1 MTRQPCS
8 REASQCCSDL
18 DKLCQTHDVCFT
30 RHHIG
35 AVCGCLCSVC
45 AFEACEC
52 SLGREVSRRH
62 VSWQQVSSPT
72 PDGCKPVAGLG
83 QAVAARRVS
92 HLCIVQ
98 QQTMMRGGGCS
109 TSGQPRST
117 ETPQRQTCFTQTGGL
132 VILCTHASCQHES
145 CQQTHMLGGCWMR
158 SPLWQLLSP
167 EVLTLATPSQHPLA
181 WRRIMC
187 WPVKAQVDQCSKTDE
202 FQCAG
207 LRLCEPPACV

>member
-1 MTRQPCS
+1 MQPGKRGVTSTCVMA
-8 REASQCCSDL
+8 ASLKSNARRMQACGWPGAGCCSS
-18 DKLCQTHDVCFT
+18 QG
-30 RHHIG
+30 IP
-35 AVCGCLCSVC
+35 
-45 AFEACEC
+45 
-52 SLGREVSRRH
+52 SLHRA
-62 VSWQQVSSPT
+62 T
-72 PDGCKPVAGLG
+72 ANND
-83 QAVAARRVS
+83 AR
-92 HLCIVQ
+92 
-98 QQTMMRGGGCS
+98 GGCS